1 MEVDPLSTE
10 CIIFESIEYAKD
22 NVEDIS
28 SNAVIKEEETGFD
41 YVEKPQ
47 QSDGTST
54 LVKDETEATTLIVS
68 PVVDSTTLDSTE
80 QKEPKIK
87 VKKEKKKE
95 KKLKDKKSKV
105 KIEKQPKKRQRRI
118 ANYEMPE
125 EIPGAIPF
133 YGCSV
138 CDTKYT
144 SLQALQYHV
153 TQHKDRLTSWDLRV
167 KNQQIKKKLKKEKK
181 RLKKLKDGVK
191 EEEVKV
197 KEEVELPVD
206 LEEFVENLANNTNE
220 SADLLTNNQ
229 IPASFNKQNDTT
241 ENVAQNSEINDN
253 QTSDNQ
259 NHSSENVNNCN
270 NNETEENGEVNNTKD
285 QSLNLEKIFKCG
297 LCLKQFSLGYYLKL
311 HVRSHTGEKP
321 YHCDQCGISFITA
334 SKLGRHRKR
343 AHLAVRFECRICHRT
358 YTRLEFLTRHFNKHH
373 AEDKIEGEPYGEPSS
388 VIQATAETLV
398 SVLYPARVHL
408 AVRFECRIC
417 HRTYTRLEFL
427 TRHFNKHHAEDKI
440 EGEPYVDIRCIP
452 CWGGTSV
459 CFECRICHRTY
470 TRLEFLTRHFN
481 KHHAEDKIEGE
492 PYVRFECRI
501 CHRTYTRLEFLTRHF
516 NKHHAEDK
524 IEGEP
529 YVFKVFCGKA
539 LNIRC
544 IPCWDGPSLRFEC
557 RICHRTCTRL
567 EFLTRHF
574 NKHHAEDK
582 IEGEPYDYNAILP
595 YLKELEEEL
604 QRKKE
609 EEIKQKQETK
619 DEFFP
624 FLDSKP
630 STEEL
635 WPLCPETVKQEI
647 EVKPEIKQECDVQD
661 DVMDVGADDFHDSF
675 PEEDLAPL
683 PMKNEDQSDED
694 YFPEDTWLPP
704 VSPKIEVSDLKPLK
718 SKNKKLGSNGALQ
731 CEICEKSI
739 KSQSYMRIHLR
750 THSGDRPYKCYVCN
764 KGFIT
769 ASKMNRHVMTH
780 GMDWDSEKQKEADE
794 SAMKNEAEDADADGV
809 KDENNPKERKKRKPG
824 RKRSKVPIPPKHK
837 PEYINGEKV
846 NRRKQKRPHACE
858 FCYKRFLY
866 IEALQIHMHVHN
878 GEQKSYVCNFCLDK
892 FDDEESLKAHEV
904 CHGGPQPYLCT
915 ICGRAYKKKE
925 SMVYHRRMHDS
936 DKKFQC
942 DVCPKSFNAQCKL
955 QRHLMSHRPDKYV
968 VRYECPVC
976 AHMFNTKY
984 HVEMHLST
992 HEKEGV
998 ILQENRGQVLAMVM
1012 QNARK
1017 IPLENDSPSSQKNL
1031 IPSDERSRICNI
1043 CGEIFNHFYYL
1054 EQHLKTHGSKFSI
1067 ETQQEVEEKKYI
1079 CQVCNKGFKLS
1090 YYLKLH
1096 SFTHTKEKPYIC
1108 QQCGKG
1114 FITKEGVMYILKA
1127 GSTAA
1132 RRRSRKD
1139 MTNVFRL
1146 IRSRRR
1152 AM

>member
-10 CIIFESIEYAKD
+10 CIIFESIEYGKD
-22 NVEDIS
+22 KVEDIS

-47 QSDGTST
+47 QNDETST

-87 VKKEKKKE
+87 VKKEKKKD

-229 IPASFNKQNDTT
+229 IPASFNNQNDTT
-241 ENVAQNSEINDN
+241 ENAAQNSEINDN

-259 NHSSENVNNCN
+259 NHSSENVNNSN
-270 NNETEENGEVNNTKD
+270 NNETEENGEVNNTQD

-373 AEDKIEGEPYGEPSS
+373 AEDKIEGEPY
-388 VIQATAETLV
+388 
-398 SVLYPARVHL
+398 
-408 AVRFECRIC
+408 
-417 HRTYTRLEFL
+417 
-427 TRHFNKHHAEDKI
+427 
-440 EGEPYVDIRCIP
+440 
-452 CWGGTSV
+452 
-459 CFECRICHRTY
+459 
-470 TRLEFLTRHFN
+470 
-481 KHHAEDKIEGE
+481 
-492 PYVRFECRI
+492 
-501 CHRTYTRLEFLTRHF
+501 
-516 NKHHAEDK
+516 
-524 IEGEP
+524 
-529 YVFKVFCGKA
+529 
-539 LNIRC
+539 
-544 IPCWDGPSLRFEC
+544 
-557 RICHRTCTRL
+557 
-567 EFLTRHF
+567 
-574 NKHHAEDK
+574 
-582 IEGEPYDYNAILP
+582 DYNAILP

-609 EEIKQKQETK
+609 EEMKQKQETK

-704 VSPKIEVSDLKPLK
+704 VSPKIEMSDLKPLK
-718 SKNKKLGSNGALQ
+718 SKNKRLGSNGALQ

-794 SAMKNEAEDADADGV
+794 SAMKNEAEAEADGV

-892 FDDEESLKAHEV
+892 FDDEESLKTHEV

-1017 IPLENDSPSSQKNL
+1017 IPLENDSPTSQKNL

-1114 FITKEGVMYILKA
+1114 FITKGKLKRHLETHA
-1127 GSTAA
+1127 GLKKYQCHICCKFFTRPSYLRIHVRTIHGNQDYNFKA
-1132 RRRSRKD
+1132 D
-1139 MTNVFRL
+1139 MDYDMGMPMVDNCGMSMTHDSV
-1146 IRSRRR
+1146 
-1152 AM
+1152 